1 MIEVKG
7 QAVAVDGLNLADD
20 AFAVGRQD
28 FERITDGQRVDG
40 LGRGLGQR
48 GARQAHHQ
56 PGLTLAIGRAGGQV
70 KDALVALMQTLQAL
84 FKGLGQLTDSQLQ
97 GRRFTVEGI
106 DKVDFARQQG
116 QAVVQRQKGFRP
128 DGWPLGR
135 GSVHWLLVG
144 NGVGVSE
151 SRVQN
156 RLQQA
161 ARVAPIVNGARPR
174 EKLARRGPASL
185 SDAELIALVIRSGRP
200 GVGAADLG
208 QRLIDRHGSLA
219 AVLASSV
226 QSLATMP
233 GLGPAKA
240 GALVAAIE
248 LARRASLELIEG
260 RTVLDRPQAVRE
272 FLALLLSGRDQE
284 IFVVLFVDSQNRLI
298 RHDEMFR
305 GTLSQTAVY
314 PRDIVKRALDLQ
326 AAALIL
332 AHNHP
337 SGLASPSQADI
348 NLTQALKQALSGVG
362 ISVLDHVIV
371 GGARSYSFAE
381 HGRL

>member
-1 MIEVKG
+1 M
-7 QAVAVDGLNLADD
+7 
-20 AFAVGRQD
+20 
-28 FERITDGQRVDG
+28 
-40 LGRGLGQR
+40 
-48 GARQAHHQ
+48 
-56 PGLTLAIGRAGGQV
+56 
-70 KDALVALMQTLQAL
+70 
-84 FKGLGQLTDSQLQ
+84 
-97 GRRFTVEGI
+97 
-106 DKVDFARQQG
+106 
-116 QAVVQRQKGFRP
+116 
-128 DGWPLGR
+128 
-135 GSVHWLLVG
+135 
-144 NGVGVSE
+144 
-151 SRVQN
+151 
-156 RLQQA
+156 
-161 ARVAPIVNGARPR
+161 
-174 EKLARRGPASL
+174 

-248 LARRASLELIEG
+248 LVRRASLELIEG